1 MTERDGWGFPKSWRI
16 SLSISVSYYARCDW
30 SIGLMHDY
38 VTCWDSFFRILVMF
52 EFLET
57 IVIYADAIITVTTSE
72 VLRWLTD
79 SSSIILVPKGHDPLG
94 KHQESRPP
102 SWLDFQIIRYANYSF
117 PLTRRPI
124 IVDFRCWTCPEF
136 ASLAADQRIADSGT
150 TMIPD
155 TLFTLH
161 VPRLCMYSQNNQWFT
176 YLVKFKVI
184 PQNHIAHPYCVESYA
199 CLARARRQNGG
210 FYGLACER
218 GKWSF
223 FLGN

>member
-16 SLSISVSYYARCDW
+16 SLIISLSYYARCDW

-38 VTCWDSFFRILVMF
+38 VKCWDSFFRILVMF

-94 KHQESRPP
+94 KHQESWPP

-124 IVDFRCWTCPEF
+124 IVRSTRRIRSAKYPLCRLKLSWLGI
-136 ASLAADQRIADSGT
+136 LALNRILLR
-150 TMIPD
+150 I
-155 TLFTLH
+155 
-161 VPRLCMYSQNNQWFT
+161 
-176 YLVKFKVI
+176 
-184 PQNHIAHPYCVESYA
+184 
-199 CLARARRQNGG
+199 
-210 FYGLACER
+210 
-218 GKWSF
+218 
-223 FLGN
+223 